1 MRPDDSRKLIRPF
14 PFLLLKETFLYGRED
29 LPIGP
34 FYCAVGLGVI
44 HGSEAELRS
53 NRLTI
58 LPEILA
64 VELLSIVNSEL
75 FGYSKSAYNLLPKEF
90 SDGC

>member
-1 MRPDDSRKLIRPF
+1 MRPDDSQKLIRPF
-14 PFLLLKETFLYGRED
+14 PFLLLKETILYGRED

-34 FYCAVGLGVI
+34 FYCVVGLGVVYR
-44 HGSEAELRS
+44 SETELRS
-53 NRLTI
+53 NRSTI

-75 FGYSKSAYNLLPKEF
+75 FGYSKSAYDLLPKNF
-90 SDGC
+90 SDSC